1 MRYLARVAS
10 AYVGSRDPIVLQG
23 YLEEFIHIPFDDH
36 IRIYE
41 GNPLQDTTD

>member
-1 MRYLARVAS
+1 MWQS
-10 AYVGSRDPIVLQG
+10 AWIACADMGSRDPIVLQG